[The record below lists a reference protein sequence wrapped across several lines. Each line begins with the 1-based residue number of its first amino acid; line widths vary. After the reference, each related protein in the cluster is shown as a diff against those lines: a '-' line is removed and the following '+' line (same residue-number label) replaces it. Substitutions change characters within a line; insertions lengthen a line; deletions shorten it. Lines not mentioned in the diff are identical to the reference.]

1 MKTDDGRSTWDPPSK
16 DKHSSLVQL
25 GAAKTCKRTEN
36 KKKAACKNVENVKK
50 KKKEKKSTM
59 LLYLQ

>member
-1 MKTDDGRSTWDPPSK
+1 MTDGQRGTRHPKTETQQPGSAWCWEDMQEDRLHGGR
-16 DKHSSLVQL
+16 
-25 GAAKTCKRTEN
+25 KT
-36 KKKAACKNVENVKK
+36 CKNVENVKKK